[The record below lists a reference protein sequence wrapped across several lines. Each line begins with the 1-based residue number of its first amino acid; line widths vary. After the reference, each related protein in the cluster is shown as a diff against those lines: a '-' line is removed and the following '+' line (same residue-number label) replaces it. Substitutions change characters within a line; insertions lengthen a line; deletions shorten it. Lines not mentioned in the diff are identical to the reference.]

1 MRWSASSR
9 LPARPWPLPTGASC
23 LPRPSTKAPAVGV
36 LAPIREPHKRAIPA
50 EPASGL
56 MGHGN
61 AASHGL
67 QHRHELGGVIRPA
80 GPGKR
85 VSCLFPVAPRRLT
98 GIPPTWPP
106 LWGPRRPSSRST
118 HRGSAPRATG
128 DHSGLP
134 PTPAPCRRPS
144 AAPTTIRRGGGH
156 SLAGLGRVATGGRQ
170 PWSGRPLAIAGSDP
184 ADAIADAAVDGGVQA
199 ARCLGPVGRHQ
210 LIAYKLDWQISGK
223 TPVARSGLCS
233 G

>member
-1 MRWSASSR
+1 MRWSASSG

-23 LPRPSTKAPAVGV
+23 LPRPSTKAPAVRV

-98 GIPPTWPP
+98 GIPPPGRLSGDP
-106 LWGPRRPSSRST
+106 GDRHPGRP
-118 HRGSAPRATG
+118 TG
-128 DHSGLP
+128 DRRRERP
-134 PTPAPCRRPS
+134 ATTPACHPRPRPVAGRPPHRRQS
-144 AAPTTIRRGGGH
+144 RRGGRTQPRGGWVA
-156 SLAGLGRVATGGRQ
+156 LRLVVDNRGL
-170 PWSGRPLAIAGSDP
+170 
-184 ADAIADAAVDGGVQA
+184 
-199 ARCLGPVGRHQ
+199 
-210 LIAYKLDWQISGK
+210 
-223 TPVARSGLCS
+223 VARLLLLDPTPLTPSRTLRSMAAFKLLAVLDRSAGTS
-233 G
+233 S